1 MSTNVENQVV
11 RLRLENDQYERAVS
25 QSIKSAERLEKSL
38 NMKGAGK
45 GLEEFDRN
53 VERLNPTMERV
64 GRSIENFS
72 VKAIAKFQI
81 VSRYI
86 DGMISRFEGFLKSVT
101 IEPRSLGWTKY
112 AEETQS
118 VQTIMAA
125 TGKTIG
131 EVSEQLERLSWFT
144 DETSY
149 NLTDM
154 TNNIGKFTSNG
165 VALNKS
171 VTAMEGI
178 AAAAG
183 LAGAG
188 TQNASHAMTGFSKAI
203 AQGKMDRQTWSWI
216 ETANMATKQFKE
228 AAIEAGIAVGTLI
241 EKNGRYYTT
250 AKKASEV
257 SYQVFEQT
265 LTDGWMTTDVIMKTL
280 DKFGGFT
287 DQLYLA
293 TEKTGLTATNML
305 TAIEKY
311 QAGTLDMAE
320 FAAET
325 SMEVGELD
333 EMMKLLSSDTYEVG
347 RKSLRAA
354 QEAKT
359 FQEAIDSVKDAV
371 STKWKD
377 TWKYIFGDYEEA
389 RKLWT
394 TVANELYDAFAAG
407 GDARNEM
414 LDEWKEMGGRT
425 EGLKAVINLYSTL
438 KSVLSSVKSG
448 FEAVFPMMTG
458 SKLYSMTKRFADFTS
473 KVGLTEKQMNQLQR
487 VSKGVFSVF
496 DALFSVVGKVAKSLW
511 NLVDGVLDELDIDLL
526 EVAAK
531 AGDML
536 YSFSQVVKESPIIED
551 SISAIGGALK
561 FAAGFVS
568 VLVEQFFELSRS
580 EGTAGAAIR
589 FLTTGFN
596 EILGFGEK
604 VVEIVKDIISELGE
618 LDEIT
623 LEDVKNA
630 VRSFFSSIGELSV
643 SGVFSGTKQA
653 FFKMIDSI
661 VNKVST
667 FIGKFPELKEAV
679 VTLFSFIKNFF
690 DTFDFGSLMVIGLSA
705 SMMKFMALLGKF
717 VDGIIKTLSSM
728 TEVTNTIVEIL
739 KGVEKAIG
747 GVTNLLNA
755 FSKSILRTA
764 NSRAMINYA
773 IAIGILSASLIALSF
788 VPIEKLWPVVL
799 TLGAFSLVMLTAIGV
814 FANSMNKLKGL
825 KVPALI
831 GSLSA
836 LSIAIAILG
845 GVFASLGKMD
855 FKQWA
860 VATLGLASIVAALG
874 ALVLAVTKASPAVIL
889 ASVNFIA
896 MAAGVYAMTFA
907 FKSLAKLN
915 ADEIAAGIIGLIGV
929 VAAIAQLS
937 KHVKVAIQ
945 WKDYTG
951 LIAIA
956 ISLSLFAI
964 GLKGLAQIKPEQI
977 IKSVLSLIAVIAVVT
992 TFLIAAKNAG
1002 EHTAKAGVAVLAMT
1016 AALVLM
1022 GTAIKKLSKI
1032 TAKELLN
1039 ATASVSAMIV
1049 VFGLFVALTKLAG
1062 QYSGKAAWAILAA
1075 SIGLTILS
1083 AAMIGLSVI
1092 RKDKL
1097 ENATVALGL
1106 IMGML
1111 AVIVAAT
1118 GKSKDAK
1125 ITLTAIGAVM
1135 TTLAL
1140 ILGSMTLLTPEKAKQ
1155 GTAVVVAIGAVLA
1168 GILGMS
1174 HFMKEVDWTII
1185 LLAAAM
1191 AGLAGL
1197 VYLLSNIN
1205 ADQALKNSTSLAILA
1220 TTMTG
1225 AVTILSAIPTT
1236 AILLGLKNL
1245 LLITGVFTAALGIMG
1260 GIIAGIDALTGGG
1273 ATKAFETIGEA
1284 IGGMIGAFFG
1294 GIIAAFNEV
1303 ATSNIEEVGRRLS
1316 GFMENLEPFFE
1327 KAKGF
1332 ASLTDDN
1339 GTETGLKKAQDIVH
1353 MISEL
1358 VDAAL
1363 YFPEQDKIDGMS
1375 ASLANFGTAMVS
1387 YSDVISKFNASAVE
1401 SSDKAVGMILDL
1413 VQKFPRE
1420 GVLHDFLHG
1429 SIVDMNEFGPQLV
1442 NFAKWMWGYSNWM
1455 VLFDEDA
1462 VEKSS
1467 KAVSAVLAI
1476 SEKWPRS
1483 NAFIDF
1489 FSGTVDMDTFGNQ
1502 LVSFGKWMWGYSNWM
1517 ALFNE
1522 EAVTSSVSAIEAVL
1536 VLANNAPKFG
1546 GLDWFLSGDIDM
1558 NKLGDQL
1565 CKFAKRMVEYS
1576 EIISGNTEA
1585 GTFNADTVSKT
1596 TEVIQA
1602 LLVLSE
1608 FLPHVSSG
1616 IDKIFGGK
1624 DMTFADFG
1632 KDLSELGR
1640 TLASY
1645 STYIANLDTVKMKSV
1660 SAAVLELIHVLDSL
1674 RNFESYGVSEFCVAI
1689 GDMIDSGLSLGLQE
1703 STGAE
1708 EQARMKGEDVIAAL
1722 AEGAGCASPS
1732 VKAHQIGIWTIEGLV
1747 IGLKD
1752 GADQFNLTGVA
1763 SNACLAVIKA
1773 MNTALGVAS
1782 PSKKTRSS
1790 GEDTVRGLILG
1801 MEANER
1807 RAVATAERIASNVVG
1822 AFQNQTAVS
1831 VSSIVGDL
1839 TSAIFGKTVGSST
1852 YKMRVK
1858 KETKNFFGDIGSS
1871 FNDGRDELFKSIGV
1885 EDAVSQA
1892 TEAMEG
1898 AIPDFGDI
1906 GAAAGS
1912 NFSSG
1917 AGSGIKENKSPE
1929 EAAKEKAEKISEIFD
1944 AEISRLGTRISIRG
1958 KEFDVWELMEG
1969 KDLSETEKAEVKL
1982 KKLLADAVDGQGQV
1996 EAAMERH
2003 AQISKELGQGSE
2015 QEIEAYGQLLDQQKS
2030 LATLINEI
2038 QETHKSLNA
2047 ATTSTMRSQ
2056 RDAAQAYFDYMK
2068 EYKSQLMAMGLTLEE
2083 VQSLAQKESGW
2094 KGLNV
2099 QNETDELSKQVQQV
2113 VESATKTV
2121 QGVYR
2126 DTAERELGA
2135 QLSEDFRRYGAQNA
2149 TAMGQGIEEKTP
2161 EIATKVEALGQMA
2174 ADTVSRQNET
2184 MITVGV
2190 QFVDFFIEGIQSKID
2205 QAAEAAA
2212 AMARAAYAA
2221 VMAEFAMESDSYAM
2235 GPVPVTV
2242 STTGSGGG
2250 GGGGGGGVYK
2260 PSDNG
2265 MVKFWTGNSYISIPK
2280 TSNLA
2285 SSINTSTS
2293 PNGAIAS
2300 STSETII
2307 NNNYSFNQTN
2317 NSPKPLSTSE
2327 IARQS
2332 KLGTGK
2338 FAAAVAGT
2346 K

>member
-347 RKSLRAA
+347 RKALRAA

-496 DALFSVVGKVAKSLW
+496 DAGITIVGKIGKEFLK
-511 NLVDGVLDELDIDLL
+511 LVNGMMDKLGIDFL
-526 EVAAK
+526 EVAAR

-536 YSFSQVVKESPIIED
+536 YSFSQVVKESTVIENTFH
-551 SISAIGGALK
+551 ILGVGA
-561 FAAGFVS
+561 
-568 VLVEQFFELSRS
+568 RS
-580 EGTAGAAIR
+580 
-589 FLTTGFN
+589 FLTVVTAL
-596 EILGFGEK
+596 IQK
-604 VVEIVKDIISELGE
+604 VVELSQTDGVLGRSIQFIKTGVAETIALGKMALGVISDLLGDFAE
-618 LDEIT
+618 MDEIT
-623 LEDVKNA
+623 LENVNAAIQKMFDTLSESSVSGIFAGTKNA
-630 VRSFFSSIGELSV
+630 FDRLIDSLISKIENFLGEFPSIKTKAKEVFSSIYDALS
-643 SGVFSGTKQA
+643 S
-653 FFKMIDSI
+653 
-661 VNKVST
+661 
-667 FIGKFPELKEAV
+667 
-679 VTLFSFIKNFF
+679 
-690 DTFDFGSLMVIGLSA
+690 FDFGSLMVIALGTAMTKLINNLSEA
-705 SMMKFMALLGKF
+705 VKPLMTLRNAIKDF
-717 VDGIIKTLSSM
+717 VDASAKVPKALSEVFTSLSKYIKSKALI
-728 TEVTNTIVEIL
+728 NT
-739 KGVEKAIG
+739 
-747 GVTNLLNA
+747 
-755 FSKSILRTA
+755 
-764 NSRAMINYA
+764 A
-773 IAIGILSASLIALSF
+773 IAIGILAASLAALTF
-788 VPIEKLWPVVL
+788 VDTKKLLIVSGTLLVFATVL
-799 TLGAFSLVMLTAIGV
+799 FGAVTILLKSANGVKSKELSVLFTSLGSMMLSVMGLAAAFKMLSTINFSQWVSATFSL
-814 FANSMNKLKGL
+814 
-825 KVPALI
+825 
-831 GSLSA
+831 
-836 LSIAIAILG
+836 
-845 GVFASLGKMD
+845 ASV
-855 FKQWA
+855 
-860 VATLGLASIVAALG
+860 VAAVAALAIVVSLNAPVISIG
-874 ALVLAVTKASPAVIL
+874 AGAMVAMSAAVYL
-889 ASVNFIA
+889 
-896 MAAGVYAMTFA
+896 MTFT
-907 FKSLAKLN
+907 FKSLTNLKAN
-915 ADEIAAGIIGLIGV
+915 EIAAGIVALIPCV
-929 VAAIAQLS
+929 VALSQLS
-937 KHVKVAIQ
+937 KLSGGIRFKQFA
-945 WKDYTG
+945 G
-951 LIAIA
+951 LIPIA
-956 ISLSLFAI
+956 TSLLVFAL
-964 GLKGLAQIKPEQI
+964 GLKALTTIRTE
-977 IKSVLSLIAVIAVVT
+977 AVVKSLGT
-992 TFLIAAKNAG
+992 MIVIVGMMVAFSMVASKATKYS
-1002 EHTAKAGVAVLAMT
+1002 AKAGSAVLAMS
-1016 AALVLM
+1016 LSLLIFSS
-1022 GTAIKKLSKI
+1022 AIKSISKI
-1032 TAKELLN
+1032 TPN
-1039 ATASVSAMIV
+1039 QITSATATVAGMIV
-1049 VFGLFVALTKLAG
+1049 VFGLFTALSRLAG
-1062 QYSGKAAWAILAA
+1062 EHSMKAAGPILAA
-1075 SIGLTILS
+1075 AVAITLLS
-1083 AAMIGLSVI
+1083 VAISGLSIIKEDRLKRARITVI
-1092 RKDKL
+1092 
-1097 ENATVALGL
+1097 EIMMALAL
-1106 IMGML
+1106 
-1111 AVIVAAT
+1111 IVAAT
-1118 GKSKDAK
+1118 ANAKDVKASLLG
-1125 ITLTAIGAVM
+1125 ISSIFATLSI
-1135 TTLAL
+1135 
-1140 ILGSMTLLTPEKAKQ
+1140 ILGVMSLLDEKHAKQ
-1155 GTAVVVAIGAVLA
+1155 GTAVVLAIGGVIAA
-1168 GILGMS
+1168 ILGMS
-1174 HFMKEVDWTII
+1174 HFMKKVDWTII

-1205 ADQALKNSTSLAILA
+1205 ADQALKNSASLAVLA
-1220 TTMTG
+1220 ATMTG

-1284 IGGMIGAFFG
+1284 IGGMIGAFIG

-1327 KAKGF
+1327 KAKDF
-1332 ASLTDDN
+1332 ASITDDN
-1339 GTETGLKKAQDIVH
+1339 GTETGLKKAQGIVH

-1375 ASLANFGTAMVS
+1375 ASLANFGTAMVG

-1467 KAVSAVLAI
+1467 KAVSAVLVI
-1476 SEKWPRS
+1476 TEKWPRS

-1489 FSGTVDMDTFGNQ
+1489 FSGTVDMDTFGSQ

-1546 GLDWFLSGDIDM
+1546 GLDWFLNGDINM

-1732 VKAHQIGIWTIEGLV
+1732 VKAHQIGVWTIEGLV

-1858 KETKNFFGDIGSS
+1858 KETKNFFEDIGSS
-1871 FNDGRDELFKSIGV
+1871 FNDDRDELFKSISV

-1892 TEAMEG
+1892 TESMEG

-1969 KDLSETEKAEVKL
+1969 KDLSETEKAEAKL

-2003 AQISKELGQGSE
+2003 AQISKELGKGSE

-2038 QETHKSLNA
+2038 QETHKSLNDS
-2047 ATTSTMRSQ
+2047 TTSTMRSQ

-2250 GGGGGGGVYK
+2250 GGGGGGGGVYK